1 MKTIVLFINLLLMVS
16 VSSTEIFDF
25 NKNSKLNQW
34 LVVNDGVMGG
44 KSQATF
50 GLTSEGTALFKGQ
63 ISLENN
69 GGFSSVRYNVGETS
83 VKDFSTI
90 AIRLKG
96 DGKRYQL
103 RIRENSRDYFSYI
116 AYFETSGDWETVEVP
131 LKSMYPSFRGRKL
144 NQPDFN
150 GNKIVELTFLIGN
163 KKAESFA
170 LELDKIWLK

>member
-1 MKTIVLFINLLLMVS
+1 MIS
-16 VSSTEIFDF
+16 AGSTEIFDF

-34 LVVNDGVMGG
+34 FVVNDGVMGG
-44 KSQATF
+44 KSQGTF
-50 GLTSEGTALFKGQ
+50 GLTREGTALFKGE

-69 GGFSSVRYNVGETS
+69 GGFSSVRYDVGETD
-83 VKDFSTI
+83 VKGFSKI
-90 AIRLKG
+90 AIKLKG

-103 RIRENSRDYFSYI
+103 RIRENSGDYFSYI
-116 AYFETSGDWETVEVP
+116 AYFQTSGEWETIEVP

-144 NQPDFN
+144 NKPDFN

-163 KKAESFA
+163 KKAESFV